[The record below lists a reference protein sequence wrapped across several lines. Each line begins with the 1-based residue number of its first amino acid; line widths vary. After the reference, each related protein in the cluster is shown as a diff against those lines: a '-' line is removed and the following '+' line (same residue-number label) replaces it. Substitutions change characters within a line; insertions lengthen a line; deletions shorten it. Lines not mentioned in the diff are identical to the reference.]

1 MKILGNIATEIA
13 VKIGIEQAQY
23 YYRLMKK
30 IISCFKRKGTELDF
44 SIDSVEHADIIT
56 EEQTPKN
63 TECEYKIV
71 FYKNVNYVL
80 DRKYIIRY

>member
-30 IISCFKRKGTELDF
+30 IIDCFKRKGTTLDF
-44 SIDSVEHADIIT
+44 TIDSVEHADIIT

-63 TECEYKIV
+63 AEC
-71 FYKNVNYVL
+71 
-80 DRKYIIRY
+80 